1 LKGKNR
7 MILLLLFLLYFLHCK
22 ALADDPVH
30 RKNLIRLNLGRAFM
44 LSGSKKGKTGTGM
57 P

>member
-1 LKGKNR
+1 
-7 MILLLLFLLYFLHCK
+7 MILLLFFLLYFLHCK

-30 RKNLIRLNLGRAFM
+30 RKNLIRLNPGRAFV
-44 LSGSKKGKTGTGM
+44 LSGLKKGKMDTGI